1 MMAKKSKP
9 EIKSVDTPKAG
20 RPKKEID
27 LAMLEK
33 LCLVQAPSKI
43 IADIL
48 GCHPDTLRDN
58 YSTEMEHFASK
69 GKGKIAFTMWDL
81 AINKEDTTML
91 KMLAQ
96 KHLDYSDKVKT
107 ETELRHSFD
116 TLSDDELDAKINEKM
131 TKLKGPQ

>member
-1 MMAKKSKP
+1 MAKKSKP
-9 EIKSVDTPKAG
+9 EVKTEAPKVG
-20 RPKKEID
+20 RPKKEVD

-33 LCLVQAPSKI
+33 LCMVQAPPKV

-48 GCHPDTLRDN
+48 GIHPDTLRDN
-58 YSTEMEHFASK
+58 YSTEMEHFQSK

-81 AINKEDTTML
+81 AINKEDTNML

-107 ETELRHSFD
+107 ENEVKHTYENLSDEELELR
-116 TLSDDELDAKINEKM
+116 TQEALK
-131 TKLKGPQ
+131 KLKGGE